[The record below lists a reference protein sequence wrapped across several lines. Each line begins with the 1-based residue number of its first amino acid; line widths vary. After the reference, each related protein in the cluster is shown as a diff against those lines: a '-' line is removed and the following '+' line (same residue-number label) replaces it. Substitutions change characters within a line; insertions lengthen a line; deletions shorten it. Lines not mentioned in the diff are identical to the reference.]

1 MLIVSSYPSFASRL
15 TQTVIAI
22 ALFSSV
28 LWMTTAD
35 AGPLSIALR
44 GARAFPESITSARD
58 GTLFIGRLGD
68 GGIIRANPRTGKASL
83 FVAPGASGSRSITG
97 VFADDAFKTPWACSN
112 DLSALGGN
120 SGGRDHGSALKGFDL
135 RTSAPTLSVPLPGP
149 NAFCNDIAVDARG
162 AVYVTDSAAPTVL
175 RLPARASTFEVFASN
190 PQFLPPKV
198 GSAGLDGIAFGGD
211 GNLMYPLTAH
221 PTSRPTT
228 SSAPQQNAS
237 QPNASMNR
245 ARSSHDDHARFASLV
260 LPHLGDA
267 YSLARWITGS
277 RTDAE
282 DVVQEACLRAFRA
295 IGGLADGSARPWVL
309 TIVRNTAYTWLRKN
323 RPSAVL
329 VVEDLE
335 AVETAQAILGH
346 SEGETPETTVIAEV
360 ETAQLEAAIAALQTP
375 YRETIVLRDIQGLS
389 YHEIGEVTGVPIGTV
404 MSRLARAR
412 GTLIAS
418 MTKNEARPH

>member
-1 MLIVSSYPSFASRL
+1 MTVVSL
-15 TQTVIAI
+15 N
-22 ALFSSV
+22 
-28 LWMTTAD
+28 
-35 AGPLSIALR
+35 AGRDALR
-44 GARAFPESITSARD
+44 
-58 GTLFIGRLGD
+58 
-68 GGIIRANPRTGKASL
+68 PR
-83 FVAPGASGSRSITG
+83 VRS
-97 VFADDAFKTPWACSN
+97 
-112 DLSALGGN
+112 GN
-120 SGGRDHGSALKGFDL
+120 SPGERFDQDPGFHEIEN
-135 RTSAPTLSVPLPGP
+135 TVPG
-149 NAFCNDIAVDARG
+149 
-162 AVYVTDSAAPTVL
+162 
-175 RLPARASTFEVFASN
+175 
-190 PQFLPPKV
+190 Q
-198 GSAGLDGIAFGGD
+198 
-211 GNLMYPLTAH
+211 
-221 PTSRPTT
+221 
-228 SSAPQQNAS
+228 
-237 QPNASMNR
+237 
-245 ARSSHDDHARFASLV
+245 DDHARFASLV

-295 IGGLADGSARPWVL
+295 IGGLADGSARPRVL

-329 VVEDLE
+329 AVEDLE